1 MIDITKENFIT
12 DERTNTVCYSSLLPT
27 ESSGLDSL
35 LRKEL
40 YAALKETVKPL
51 KNYELYNTRDIWAR
65 DYMPVQ
71 LTPDLFLNYTY
82 NPDYLSEQKAYISN
96 WLIHKVH
103 IRQIEKFDFDVVTMP
118 IVLDGGNIIKA
129 IDKFGQP
136 TIIMCSKVLTENNL
150 SKKELND
157 WWNLFFD
164 GRIRLILIDWEG
176 KEDNPIGHADG
187 MVRYIS
193 EGKVLITN
201 YCDFDDEER
210 LTKPLKEYFDIER
223 LHFGDIDGI
232 KDTKM
237 WSLMK
242 SKSWGYIN
250 FLQVGHHIVIP
261 SLGWNEL
268 DNVAKQQIK
277 DAFGSSYE
285 IESINCDMTEILE
298 NPNENTNSGG
308 GLNCLTWTLLSSEQI
323 KNYGCLRHV
332 QAAIIVLILKLYSK
346 VYQF

>member
-82 NPDYLSEQKAYISN
+82 NPDYLSEQKAYITN

-157 WWNLFFD
+157 WWNIFFD

-176 KEDNPIGHADG
+176 KEENPIGHADG

-261 SLGWNEL
+261 SLGW
-268 DNVAKQQIK
+268 K
-277 DAFGSSYE
+277 
-285 IESINCDMTEILE
+285 
-298 NPNENTNSGG
+298 
-308 GLNCLTWTLLSSEQI
+308 EQM
-323 KNYGCLRHV
+323 
-332 QAAIIVLILKLYSK
+332 A
-346 VYQF
+346 

>member
-51 KNYELYNTRDIWAR
+51 KNFELYNTRDIWAR

-82 NPDYLSEQKAYISN
+82 NPDYLSEQKAYITN

-157 WWNLFFD
+157 WWNIFFD

-176 KEDNPIGHADG
+176 KEENPIGHADG

-261 SLGWNEL
+261 SLGWKEL

-308 GLNCLTWTLLSSEQI
+308 GLNCLTWTLLSSE
-323 KNYGCLRHV
+323 
-332 QAAIIVLILKLYSK
+332 
-346 VYQF
+346 

>member
-71 LTPDLFLNYTY
+71 LTPGLFLNYTY
-82 NPDYLSEQKAYISN
+82 NPDYLSEQKAYITN

-157 WWNLFFD
+157 WWNIFFD

-176 KEDNPIGHADG
+176 QEENPIGHADG

-261 SLGWNEL
+261 SLGWKEL

-308 GLNCLTWTLLSSEQI
+308 GLNCLTWTLLSSE
-323 KNYGCLRHV
+323 
-332 QAAIIVLILKLYSK
+332 
-346 VYQF
+346 

>member
-12 DERTNTVCYSSLLPT
+12 DERTNTVGYSSLLPT

-40 YAALKETVKPL
+40 YSALKETVKPL

-82 NPDYLSEQKAYISN
+82 NPDYLSEQKAYITN

-157 WWNLFFD
+157 WWNIFFD

-176 KEDNPIGHADG
+176 KEENPIGHADG

-261 SLGWNEL
+261 SLGWKEL

-285 IESINCDMTEILE
+285 IESINCDMT
-298 NPNENTNSGG
+298 
-308 GLNCLTWTLLSSEQI
+308 
-323 KNYGCLRHV
+323 
-332 QAAIIVLILKLYSK
+332 
-346 VYQF
+346 